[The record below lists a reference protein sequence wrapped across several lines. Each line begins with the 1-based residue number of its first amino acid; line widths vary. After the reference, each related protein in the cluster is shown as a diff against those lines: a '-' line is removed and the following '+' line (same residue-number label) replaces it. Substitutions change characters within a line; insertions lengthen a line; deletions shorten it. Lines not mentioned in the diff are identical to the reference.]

1 MLDLLCWNL
10 LFWNGWWLFPSS
22 DMIFTSSLNKL
33 KQIPKS
39 WYKQPSFQV
48 QVSQVIFQDT
58 KIEDIPP
65 IILQA
70 NFYLILGLAPQQK
83 PNQIED
89 IL

>member
-1 MLDLLCWNL
+1 MGGGRRGPCRKRCQWSLK
-10 LFWNGWWLFPSS
+10 SS
-22 DMIFTSSLNKL
+22 RHLV
-33 KQIPKS
+33 KS
-39 WYKQPSFQV
+39 VYVYVFV
-48 QVSQVIFQDT
+48 HIFQDT

>member
-1 MLDLLCWNL
+1 MPDRMTERMSEYMPDRLPDRMPEYTNVCIYIHIL
-10 LFWNGWWLFPSS
+10 
-22 DMIFTSSLNKL
+22 
-33 KQIPKS
+33 QH
-39 WYKQPSFQV
+39 
-48 QVSQVIFQDT
+48 DT

-65 IILQA
+65 ISLIILQT

>member
-1 MLDLLCWNL
+1 MLGPLLAMPSGQGLNMTL
-10 LFWNGWWLFPSS
+10 LA
-22 DMIFTSSLNKL
+22 IL
-33 KQIPKS
+33 K
-39 WYKQPSFQV
+39 V
-48 QVSQVIFQDT
+48 NRAIFQDT